1 MSFEQEM
8 NAMYQVIAEKVHE
21 IIPVEWER
29 FYFYG
34 NITDD
39 GGANYFFFNTV
50 ENPNNYIYSV
60 DLLTKNMVPLNEY
73 NDNDMQLY
81 FLSKKLKDVF
91 KKHKQELWYS
101 FTMSVER
108 SGKFKLHYDYT
119 NWDVTEYDPSARLML
134 WEYKYL
140 EVVPTD
146 EDDKEVLDQ
155 YIQEYPHNPI

>member
-8 NAMYQVIAEKVHE
+8 NTMYQEIAEKVHE

-29 FYFYG
+29 FYFYD

-39 GGANYFFFNTV
+39 GADIYFFFNTI
-50 ENPNNYIYSV
+50 ENPDIYIYSV
-60 DLLTKNMVPLNEY
+60 DLRTKKMVPLNKYKVNYIE
-73 NDNDMQLY
+73 LY
-81 FLSKKLKDVF
+81 FLSEKLRDIF

-101 FTMSVER
+101 FTMIVER

-119 NWDVTEYDPSARLML
+119 NWDATDYDPSARLML

-140 EVVPTD
+140 GAAPTD
-146 EDDKEVLDQ
+146 EDDKEIVEQ
-155 YIQEYPHNPI
+155 YLKEYPHNPI